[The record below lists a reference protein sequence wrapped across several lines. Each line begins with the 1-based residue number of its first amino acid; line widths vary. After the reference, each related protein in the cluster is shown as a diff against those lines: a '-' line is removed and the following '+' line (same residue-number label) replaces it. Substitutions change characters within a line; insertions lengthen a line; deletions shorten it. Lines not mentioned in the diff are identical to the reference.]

1 MRMKL
6 LLSLA
11 ALVATLAAC
20 TATAPVA
27 QATPPRPPTAGPGV
41 HVLAQR
47 LAMPGLGRERTLRL
61 YLPPSY
67 ESTPD
72 KRYPVIYMHDGQNL
86 FDDATSYA
94 GEWGVDETLDAF
106 ARARG
111 FEAIVVGIDNGGEE
125 RLHELSPW
133 TNPKVGTAQGE
144 QYMAFVVDT
153 VKPFVDAHYRTRP
166 DRANTAIA
174 GSSMGG
180 LISHYALLRYP
191 QVFGKAAI
199 FSPSYGFSNEV
210 YTQTVAHPWPAD
222 TRVYF
227 YIGGKEGD
235 ESVPDVERMLPLLA
249 TPDHAVRDVTFHIE
263 PDAEHNERAWRAE
276 FPRAVAWLFEVRPL
290 DAKMSP

>member
-6 LLSLA
+6 LALLAFAASLA
-11 ALVATLAAC
+11 ACAAQAP
-20 TATAPVA
+20 ATAPA
-27 QATPPRPPTAGPGV
+27 PRASTAGPGV
-41 HVLAQR
+41 RVLTQR

-67 ESTPD
+67 ESAPAW
-72 KRYPVIYMHDGQNL
+72 RYPVIYMHDAQNL

-106 ARARG
+106 ARTRG
-111 FEAIVVGIDNGGEE
+111 FEAIVVGIDNGEAE

-133 TNPKVGTAQGE
+133 TNAKYGPAQGE

-153 VKPFVDAHYRTRP
+153 VKPFIDARYRTQPGRES
-166 DRANTAIA
+166 TAIA

-199 FSPSYGFSNEV
+199 LSPSYWFTDAV
-210 YTQTVAHPWPAD
+210 YAQTQAHPWPAG
-222 TRVYF
+222 TRTYF
-227 YIGGKEGD
+227 YIGGREGD
-235 ESVPDVERMLPLLA
+235 ESVPDVDRMLALLA
-249 TPDHAVRDVTFHIE
+249 TQRHAPGDIVRSVDPAAQH
-263 PDAEHNERAWRAE
+263 DERAWRAE
-276 FPRAVAWLFEVRPL
+276 FPRAVAWLFALPEAAPASAAR
-290 DAKMSP
+290 